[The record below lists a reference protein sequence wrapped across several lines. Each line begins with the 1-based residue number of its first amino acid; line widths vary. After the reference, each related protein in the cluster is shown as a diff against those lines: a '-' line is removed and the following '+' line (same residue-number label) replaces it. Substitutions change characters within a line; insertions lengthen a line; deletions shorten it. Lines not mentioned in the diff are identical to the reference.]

1 MRCTNYRIMGLHMT
15 DEMTGRLESLEQ
27 TVETLCRP
35 LADLRAAD
43 RLIETERALY
53 ESKQRIAA
61 LESRVT
67 ELERRTTIAEQLAAD
82 AIGRAN
88 GVLNSRIW
96 QTLVKASSLLTRGR

>member
-67 ELERRTTIAEQLAAD
+67 ELERRTALVEQTVD
-82 AIGRAN
+82 SI
-88 GVLNSRIW
+88 LNSRIW
-96 QTLVKASSLLTRGR
+96 QTLVKASSLLTRSR

>member
-1 MRCTNYRIMGLHMT
+1 MT
-15 DEMTGRLESLEQ
+15 DEMTSRLESLEQ
-27 TVETLCRP
+27 SFETLCRP

-67 ELERRTTIAEQLAAD
+67 ELERRTTLVEQTAD
-82 AIGRAN
+82 SI
-88 GVLNSRIW
+88 LNSRIW

>member
-1 MRCTNYRIMGLHMT
+1 MT
-15 DEMTGRLESLEQ
+15 DQMAGRLESLEQ

-35 LADLRAAD
+35 MADLRVAD
-43 RLIETERALY
+43 RLISMERDMY
-53 ESKQRIAA
+53 ESKLRIAA

-67 ELERRTTIAEQLAAD
+67 ELERRTALVEQVAAD

-96 QTLVKASSLLTRGR
+96 QTLVKASGLLTRGR

>member
-1 MRCTNYRIMGLHMT
+1 MGLHMT

-67 ELERRTTIAEQLAAD
+67 ELERRSTAVEKQAAYAIELA
-82 AIGRAN
+82 N
-88 GVLNSRIW
+88 TVLNSRIW
-96 QTLVKASSLLTRGR
+96 QTLVKASSLLTRGQ

>member
-1 MRCTNYRIMGLHMT
+1 MT

-67 ELERRTTIAEQLAAD
+67 ELERRTALVEQTVD
-82 AIGRAN
+82 SI
-88 GVLNSRIW
+88 LNSRIW
-96 QTLVKASSLLTRGR
+96 QTLVKASSLLTRSR